1 MANKFTDAAFK
12 AKLSST
18 KKLVLMCMAHRTDNK
33 TGRCWPSY
41 KRIASDCGIGYQ
53 TAVDTVRDLLRIGVF
68 TVVGLHENANGQDSN
83 EYQFDL
89 SRLDELASSE
99 EFAFKSKCRPNAR
112 KSYNPHGSRTGTGD
126 ELVREPG
133 LTGTATGKQ
142 PPREPGLTGTG
153 AVLELFSELSRE
165 NSSENSAA
173 AQNINIENP
182 QTMDSILY
190 SAEAENLAKLFVS
203 LLKANPNVKFVP
215 NNWLQTYPV
224 AIQQLIDDYG
234 DSSAIEKIIRFSQT
248 TKWAKYI
255 VRLETLVKK
264 AQDIWNQI
272 LTMEHKQHQRELE
285 QQVQPVEVSY
295 LRQDEEKFVTTPA
308 VEDDEDFG

>member
-12 AKLSST
+12 AKLSGT
-18 KKLVLMCMAHRTDNK
+18 RKLVLICMAHRTDNK

-53 TAVDTVRDLLRIGVF
+53 TAVDTVGDLLNIGVF
-68 TVVGLHENANGQDSN
+68 EVTGLHKNEYGQDSN

-89 SRLDELASSE
+89 SRLAELASSE
-99 EFAFKSKCRPNAR
+99 EFAFKSKSRPNAR
-112 KSYNPHGSRTGTGD
+112 KNGNHHGSRTGTGD

-133 LTGTATGKQ
+133 STGTATGTDHHGS
-142 PPREPGLTGTG
+142 REATTTG
-153 AVLELFSELSRE
+153 AVLELLHSELPTI

-182 QTMDSILY
+182 LHGDSNSY
-190 SAEAENLAKLFVS
+190 SAEAENLSELFVG
-203 LLKANPNVKFVP
+203 LLKSNPNVKFVP
-215 NNWLQTYPV
+215 SNWQQTYPV
-224 AIQQLIDDYG
+224 AIQQLMEDYG
-234 DSSAIEKIIRFSQT
+234 GSSAIEKIIRFSQT

-255 VRLETLVKK
+255 IRLETLVSK

-272 LTMEHKQHQRELE
+272 LTIEYKRQQREEE
-285 QQVQPVEVSY
+285 QLAPAQASDLHSEEETVQI
-295 LRQDEEKFVTTPA
+295 Q